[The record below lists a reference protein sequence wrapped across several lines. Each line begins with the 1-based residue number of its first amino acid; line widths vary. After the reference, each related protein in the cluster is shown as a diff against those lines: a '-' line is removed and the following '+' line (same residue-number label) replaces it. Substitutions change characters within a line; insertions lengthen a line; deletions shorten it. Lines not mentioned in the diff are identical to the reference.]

1 MFTLAN
7 GTQVFVD
14 MTQQGLLD
22 NITTLM
28 CDGVVV
34 GYKSRKSPIKTFRI
48 KRTKLL
54 QSKSKQSRIVSVVCK

>member
-14 MTQQGLLD
+14 MAQQGLLD
-22 NITTLM
+22 DITTLM
-28 CDGVVV
+28 CDGVIV

-48 KRTKLL
+48 KRIKLL
-54 QSKSKQSRIVSVVCK
+54 RSKSKQPRMVAVVCK